1 MFAVPYHRVRMM
13 METFVLLKPCPA
25 DFQEGGRG
33 EPLKATESELKAI
46 QKKG

>member
-1 MFAVPYHRVRMM
+1 MM
-13 METFVLLKPCPA
+13 IETFVLLKPCPA
-25 DFQEGGRG
+25 DFQVGGRG

>member
-1 MFAVPYHRVRMM
+1 MFAVPYHQVKMM

-25 DFQEGGRG
+25 DFLEGGRG

>member
-1 MFAVPYHRVRMM
+1 MFAVPYHWVRMM
-13 METFVLLKPCPA
+13 MEIFVLLKPCRA

-33 EPLKATESELKAI
+33 EPLKATESELQAI